1 MGDFDVKEVK
11 KNNKPLIALLLL
23 AIVGVVGVTIAYFT
37 SNATLENIFK
47 TAPYSTQVEEEFTS
61 PTNWTPGTTT
71 PKTVVAKNTGDVPVA
86 VRVSIEEEWV
96 SGNGE
101 SLPLE
106 QNGNKAAIINFA
118 NTSDWTLVDGY
129 YYYNKKLSKD
139 ESTSSFLQSVKFN
152 EKIEIDLRCSTT
164 GDDSFTSSFCTTSGS
179 GYDGATYTLTVKV
192 ETVQFDAYKT
202 FWNTTATITE

>member
-11 KNNKPLIALLLL
+11 RNNKPLIALLLL

-86 VRVSIEEEWV
+86 VRVSIEEEWI

-129 YYYNKKLSKD
+129 Y
-139 ESTSSFLQSVKFN
+139 
-152 EKIEIDLRCSTT
+152 
-164 GDDSFTSSFCTTSGS
+164 
-179 GYDGATYTLTVKV
+179 
-192 ETVQFDAYKT
+192 
-202 FWNTTATITE
+202 